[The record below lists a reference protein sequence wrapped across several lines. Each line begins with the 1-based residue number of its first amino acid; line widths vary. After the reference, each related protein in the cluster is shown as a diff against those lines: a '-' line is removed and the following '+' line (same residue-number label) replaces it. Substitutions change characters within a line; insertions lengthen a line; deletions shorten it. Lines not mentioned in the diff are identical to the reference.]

1 MNKEK
6 SCFCLRACGQRKC
19 CLLMFVQDLEETEVS
34 CCKVLKPK
42 TRTGLGR
49 GGGGGVLTPAS
60 PCASSRQQRPGELW
74 PERKPPPPPPGA
86 HLLPQVCPLP
96 QASSQQSGWK
106 LAWSSD
112 PAGPGREPH
121 PVRSLLSRTF
131 HGHGH
136 WSWAGSFPLMR
147 IE

>member
-42 TRTGLGR
+42 TGTGLGR

-74 PERKPPPPPPGA
+74 AERKHPPPARCSPAPPGVSPA
-86 HLLPQVCPLP
+86 SGLLTTVRLETGLVLRPRRSWERATPCQKPAVQNVPRAWPLV
-96 QASSQQSGWK
+96 
-106 LAWSSD
+106 L
-112 PAGPGREPH
+112 GRE
-121 PVRSLLSRTF
+121 LSF
-131 HGHGH
+131 N
-136 WSWAGSFPLMR
+136 
-147 IE
+147 ED